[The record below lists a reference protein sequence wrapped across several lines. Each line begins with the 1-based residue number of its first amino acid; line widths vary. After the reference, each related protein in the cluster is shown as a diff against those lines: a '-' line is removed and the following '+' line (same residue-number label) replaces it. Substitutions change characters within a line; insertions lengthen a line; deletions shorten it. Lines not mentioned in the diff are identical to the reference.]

1 MVEWRFREGEIK
13 TQEAGI
19 GTEGLCLKAGLGVQ
33 EDHCFMWDWEKNMDE
48 DIDEFTGEEVES
60 FERSYLMASIS
71 SEVGSKVIC

>member
-1 MVEWRFREGEIK
+1 
-13 TQEAGI
+13 
-19 GTEGLCLKAGLGVQ
+19 
-33 EDHCFMWDWEKNMDE
+33 MDE